1 MGKLI
6 SGVTDAIGLTD
17 HKGQRRA
24 QKNSEA
30 SSASATEQARQN
42 LDFQKERYTEWE
54 DIYGDLQSNISKYYK
69 NLGPERVMSLGL
81 QQQQIA
87 HQDTQEKIRRSL
99 TQRGLGGSKFEAYTQ
114 TMADMDNSNRRA
126 TIRSKA
132 EEQTVNQQMNFL
144 NIGLNQKNQILNRI
158 NSASGAGVNAS
169 TNQANMYNQQFQTL
183 AQNNSSMTRNLTDQ
197 ALEMA
202 GVRAGKK

>member
-24 QKNSEA
+24 QKNAEA

-54 DIYGDLQSNISKYYK
+54 NIYGDLQSNISKYYK